1 MPSGRLDA
9 HAKATGRIRY
19 VNDVFLPE
27 LTYVAVARSTMAHAR
42 IRSIDTSAAASQP
55 GVIGVFTAEDLQVS
69 TYGRS
74 VRDISVLARDKVRYV
89 GERVA
94 AVVAESR
101 AAAESAAAL
110 VEIDYEELPAVFTPE
125 EALAPGAPAVHDAP
139 WGYPRAFIKEG
150 QGQNRQSVVEEGSQ
164 EAVETALAK
173 SAFVVDETY
182 TTSAVH
188 QGYLE
193 PQACVAD
200 VEPSG
205 KVRLWLTNK
214 SPYILRSQIADC
226 VGIEAESIE
235 VQPIALG
242 GDFGGKG
249 SPEDAP
255 LCVALARLV
264 GRPTKMVL
272 RYSEDLTSTDARH
285 PARVHVRIG
294 CDAEG
299 HITGWTQDVL
309 LDGGAYGG
317 FKPAPTVSIHGAL
330 EPGGYRIPAFFSRS
344 VVAYTNTVPKGH
356 MRAPGAP
363 QATFATE
370 SAMDELALKIG
381 LEPAELRYRNL
392 LRTGEA
398 DVNGREWI
406 EFRGE
411 ETLAA
416 ALGALRIRQD
426 APAGWRTGIGMS
438 VYSRTTPTATSS
450 SMRLSELPD
459 GRLSCE
465 IGVIETGT
473 GSHTVARELLAKG
486 LAMPA
491 EDIDVIQVSTGE
503 LPTDPGAGGSRVT
516 SSLSMVADQA
526 IKAWRSRLDDEPV
539 LVVVDEKGGPPV
551 GSYGVQVAQVAVDPE
566 TGQVKVLEILSTV
579 DVAEIINE
587 KAHQMQIDGGAAM
600 GFGYACLEDLDESEG
615 QVWSAN
621 LGDFKLPSARDV
633 PEFKT
638 VLVRG
643 GRGVGTAN
651 VKNIGETTTPP
662 TAAAIANA
670 VADAV
675 GARVR
680 HLPIRA
686 ERVLALIESPS

>member
-1 MPSGRLDA
+1 M
-9 HAKATGRIRY
+9 RY
-19 VNDVFLPE
+19 VNDVSLPGM
-27 LTYVAVARSTMAHAR
+27 TYVAVARSSVPHAR
-42 IRSIDTSAAASQP
+42 IRSIDTSVAASQP
-55 GVIGVFTAEDLQVS
+55 GVIGVFTAKDLQVS

-74 VRDISVLARDKVRYV
+74 VRDVSVLADDKVRYV

-101 AAAESAAAL
+101 VAAEAAAEL
-110 VEIDYEELPAVFTPE
+110 VEVTYDELPAVFTAE
-125 EALAPGAPAVHDAP
+125 EAIAPGAPTVHDAP
-139 WGYPRAFIKEG
+139 WAYPRAFITEE
-150 QGQNRQSVVEEGSQ
+150 QGQNRQSVVEEGSL
-164 EAVETALAK
+164 EAVEEALQK

-182 TTSAVH
+182 TTSAIH

-226 VGIEAESIE
+226 LGIEADSIE

-249 SPEDAP
+249 SPEEAP

-272 RYSEDLTSTDARH
+272 RYTEDLLSTDARH
-285 PARVHVRIG
+285 PARIYVRIG
-294 CDAEG
+294 CDTDG
-299 HITGWTQDVL
+299 NITAWSQDAL

-330 EPGGYRIPAFFSRS
+330 EPGGYRIPAFYSRS
-344 VVAYTNTVPKGH
+344 VIAYTNTVPKGH

-370 SAMDELALKIG
+370 SAMDELALKVG
-381 LEPAELRYRNL
+381 LEPADLRYRNL

-406 EFRGE
+406 EFRGQ
-411 ETLAA
+411 ETLDA
-416 ALGALRIRQD
+416 ALAALRIRED
-426 APAGWRTGIGMS
+426 APAGWASGVGIS
-438 VYSRTTPTATSS
+438 VYSRTTPTSTSS
-450 SMRLSELPD
+450 SMRLVPMPD

-486 LAMPA
+486 LAMLP
-491 EDIDVIQVSTGE
+491 EDIDVVQVSTDE

-516 SSLSMVADQA
+516 ASLAMVADQA
-526 IKAWRSRLDDEPV
+526 IKAWRARLEDEPV

-551 GSYGVQVAQVAVDPE
+551 GSYGVQIAQVAVDPE

-587 KAHQMQIDGGAAM
+587 KSHQMQIDGGAAM
-600 GFGYACLEDLDESEG
+600 GFGYACLEDLDESDG

-621 LGDFKLPSARDV
+621 LGDFKLPSSRDV
-633 PEFKT
+633 PDFKT

-675 GARVR
+675 GARIR
-680 HLPIRA
+680 DLPIRA
-686 ERVLALIESPS
+686 ERVLALIEAAP